1 MRIMLDT
8 NVLLSAVI
16 FRSQTLWKMMEQ
28 IVESHQLVLS
38 SYVIDECYE
47 VVKRKKPSLVSA
59 LDRFF
64 EALAFEMIHTPETL
78 PEHDWFTIRD
88 ADDEKVLYSAIS
100 ADVDILITGDKDFSV
115 IDIEKPEILTPKQFV
130 EKYTKY

>member
-8 NVLLSAVI
+8 NVLLSAIV
-16 FRSQTLWKMMEQ
+16 FHSQTLWKMMEQ
-28 IVESHQLVLS
+28 ITFSHQLVLS

-47 VVKRKKPSLVSA
+47 VVKRKKPDLVSA

-64 EALAFEMIHTPETL
+64 EALPFEMIHTPETL
-78 PEHDWFTIRD
+78 PEHNWFTIRD

-100 ADVDILITGDKDFSV
+100 ADVDVLITGDKDFSV
-115 IDIEKPEILTPKQFV
+115 IDIDKPEIMTPTQFV
-130 EKYTKY
+130 EMYLVD

>member
-28 IVESHQLVLS
+28 ITVSHQLVLS

-47 VVKRKKPSLVSA
+47 VVKRKKPALVPA

-64 EALAFEMIHTPETL
+64 EGLAFEMIHTPETL
-78 PEHDWFTIRD
+78 PEHGWFTIRD
-88 ADDEKVLYSAIS
+88 TDDEKVLYSAIS

-115 IDIEKPEILTPKQFV
+115 IEIEKPEIITPKQFV
-130 EKYTKY
+130 QKYMIC